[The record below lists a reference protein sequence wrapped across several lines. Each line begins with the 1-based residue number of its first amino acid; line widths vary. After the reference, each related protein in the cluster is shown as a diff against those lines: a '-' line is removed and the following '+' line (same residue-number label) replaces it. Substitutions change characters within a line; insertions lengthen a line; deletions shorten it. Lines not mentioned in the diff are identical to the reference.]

1 MNRPTNSEVML
12 IVVNGV
18 TITIAGPWDA
28 MCQIYTMPE
37 KKKKPQKRRKRRK
50 SKIRPKKKVK
60 FWHVPFLFQHLEQIA
75 YWITTLELAIRSKRR
90 PTAINVSWKS
100 DRKKINAVFGAS
112 VAATTPSR
120 RQELVSI
127 RKMNDFYYLF
137 PRNQNA
143 EVVQSRENW
152 DFGNCAEVNPW
163 TSL

>member
-12 IVVNGV
+12 IVVNRV
-18 TITIAGPWDA
+18 TITIAGPWDV

-50 SKIRPKKKVK
+50 RRKRKIRPKKKVK

-75 YWITTLELAIRSKRR
+75 CWITTLEPAIRSKRR

-112 VAATTPSR
+112 VAASTSSR
-120 RQELVSI
+120 RDELVEI
-127 RKMNDFYYLF
+127 RQTNDFYYL
-137 PRNQNA
+137 
-143 EVVQSRENW
+143 
-152 DFGNCAEVNPW
+152 
-163 TSL
+163 